1 MDTISRENNSMVPM
15 AGVIVG
21 AIALIVGGIAAISL
35 SKVNRTLAAQADK
48 VAKIDDISAQV
59 SSAAA
64 ASDKA
69 ARDITTLQN
78 STQAAVNQLGTELA
92 TLDEKVKHIE
102 EARAA
107 HTPAKGKAAS
117 GEPAVAGP
125 GEYIVKAGDTG
136 SRIARANG
144 VSLSDLRS
152 VNPGVDWAKLRVG
165 EKLKLPEKK

>member
-1 MDTISRENNSMVPM
+1 MG
-15 AGVIVG
+15 GVIIG
-21 AIALIVGGIAAISL
+21 AVALIIGGYAAINL
-35 SKVNRTLAAQADK
+35 SKVNRTLSAQADK
-48 VAKIDDISAQV
+48 VAKIDDIASQV
-59 SSAAA
+59 GSAAS

-102 EARAA
+102 EAHVAKATARG
-107 HTPAKGKAAS
+107 AKGGGG

-125 GEYIVKAGDTG
+125 GEYIVKAGDSG
-136 SRIARANG
+136 SKIARANG
-144 VSLSDLRS
+144 CSLTDLEA
-152 VNPGVDWAKLRVG
+152 VNPGVTWTHLRVG